1 MNAAYVAPVPRP
13 PHDPLKYRLDRWAGW
28 RSETFAGLTDGV
40 AVQADDGVLTLQA
53 LPGSGPQIDAED
65 GSFAGL
71 TWPDHLAPLPDGGLV
86 LLDRDAGRLRRFDRC
101 ECRFKDWPC
110 LGHDEHDPR
119 RPSQPG
125 GIAIACAHLYLC
137 DTGNARVLV
146 FSLVSGTVRS
156 VWSAPPAPE
165 FTPWQPRNVAVAR
178 NGDVFVS
185 DPANGGIHVLS
196 SYGAYRRFIG
206 GLGAVSSLAVDTC
219 DRLYARI
226 DGESAVRVLDPV
238 SGHELSR
245 ASQTAEIAHAF
256 PCLPIRVLSD
266 GAVDVSTLC
275 ACVPTHPLIVDAS
288 GEPVLDDNGMPV
300 NVPPLLPAY
309 PPQGTWVSLPLD
321 SGITRCTW
329 HRVVLSGALP
339 PGTQVQVLSWSAE
352 SEEPA
357 DMLALRPAQEWCLA
371 GSWRND
377 GDVERQGSTD
387 VLLRSPPGRYL
398 WLKLLFT
405 GDGASTPCLDS
416 VEVEFPRISLRRYL
430 PAIFGA
436 EPVAADFTDRWLAIF
451 DRAFRDLETVID
463 RQAHL
468 FDPMACPAGPP
479 SRDFLSWLASWI
491 GITLE
496 RNLPEA
502 RRRRYLRHA
511 ASLFPWRGTVR
522 GLRQNLYL
530 FLGLERWLDYRPGR
544 AGCVP
549 CAQTLPASWR
559 PPRLILEHFHLRRWM
574 FLGHQR
580 LSDNARLW
588 GERVVNRS
596 RLGGDSGPATA
607 GSDGGARLGA
617 TQLKKTQDPCRDPFH
632 QYAHQLSVFVPAAC
646 VRDPAMGRALKRLL
660 ELERPAHVQARIV
673 PVEPRFRVGV
683 QAMLGLDAVI
693 GWQPQP
699 VELAGASLGRGTV
712 LGGGIDSRPRLRVGA
727 ARVGESTV
735 LP

>member
-1 MNAAYVAPVPRP
+1 MNAAYVAPAPRP

-28 RSETFAGLTDGV
+28 RGETFAGLTDGV
-40 AVQADDGVLTLQA
+40 AVQADHGVLTLRV

-65 GSFAGL
+65 GSFGAVA
-71 TWPDHLAPLPDGGLV
+71 WPDHLAPLPDGGLV
-86 LLDRDAGRLRRFDRC
+86 LLDRDAGRLRRLDRC
-101 ECRFKDWPC
+101 QCRFKDWPC
-110 LGHDEHDPR
+110 LGRDERDPR

-125 GIAIACAHLYLC
+125 GITIACSHLYLC

-156 VWSAPPAPE
+156 VWTAPTTPGLA
-165 FTPWQPRNVAVAR
+165 PWQPRDVAVSGD
-178 NGDVFVS
+178 GDVFVS
-185 DPANGGIHVLS
+185 DPANGGVHVLS
-196 SYGAYRRFIG
+196 AYGVWRRFIG
-206 GLGAVSSLAVDTC
+206 GLGAVSSLAMDAC

-226 DGESAVRVLDPV
+226 DGESAVRVLDAA
-238 SGHELSR
+238 SGRELSR
-245 ASQTAEIAHAF
+245 ATQTAEIANDF
-256 PCLPIRVLSD
+256 SCLPVRVLPG
-266 GAVDVSTLC
+266 GAVDVSALC
-275 ACVPTHPLIVDAS
+275 ACAPGHRLVVDAS
-288 GEPVLDDNGMPV
+288 GEPMLDDDGEPLD
-300 NVPPLLPAY
+300 VPPLSPAY
-309 PPQGTWVSLPLD
+309 PLQGTWVSLPLD
-321 SGITRCTW
+321 SGMTRCTW

-339 PGTQVQVLSWSAE
+339 PGTHVQVLSWSAE
-352 SEEPA
+352 SEEPP
-357 DMLALRPAQEWCLA
+357 DMLALRPAQEWNLA
-371 GSWRND
+371 GNWRND
-377 GDVERQGSTD
+377 GETALQGTTD

-398 WLKLLFT
+398 WLKLVFV
-405 GDGASTPCLDS
+405 GDGVSTPCLDN

-451 DRAFRDLETVID
+451 DRTFRDLETVID

-479 SRDFLSWLASWI
+479 RRDFLSWLAGWI
-491 GITLE
+491 GVTLE

-511 ASLFPWRGTVR
+511 ARLFPWRGTVR

-530 FLGLERWLDYRPGR
+530 FLGLERWLDYSPGR
-544 AGCVP
+544 ADCVP
-549 CAQTLPASWR
+549 CAQSLPASWR

-574 FLGHQR
+574 FLDHQR

-596 RLGGDSGPATA
+596 RLGAGSGPVTA
-607 GSDGGARLGA
+607 GTEAGARLGA

-646 VRDPAMGRALKRLL
+646 VRNPAIGRALKRLL
-660 ELERPAHVQARIV
+660 ELERPAHAQWRIV
-673 PVEPRFRVGV
+673 AVEPRFRVGV

-693 GWQPQP
+693 GWQPRP
-699 VELAGASLGRGTV
+699 VDLDGTALGRGTV
-712 LGGGIDSRPRLRVGA
+712 LGGGIDSGPRLRVGA